1 MSSTWPAARVSRSP
15 QAISCWNSPPKHVS
29 VALMHERNAL
39 GRLSGLALAGVVV
52 AIFAVGLAR
61 GQDDWHAV
69 LVLVG
74 ALLQVLAV
82 VYVTRSIW
90 LAPLVRLRRSR
101 QLTPEG
107 EAPTEQPHDG
117 RTFTITQEDALVAGG
132 MAIAGILLTLAGN
145 LLA

>member
-1 MSSTWPAARVSRSP
+1 MQERS
-15 QAISCWNSPPKHVS
+15 ATD
-29 VALMHERNAL
+29 
-39 GRLSGLALAGVVV
+39 RLSGLALAGIVV

-82 VYVTRSIW
+82 VYATRRIW
-90 LAPLVRLRRSR
+90 LAPLLDLRSGH
-101 QLTPEG
+101 QLELETTAPEH
-107 EAPTEQPHDG
+107 EQTAQTQG
-117 RTFTITQEDALVAGG
+117 FFITQEDALVAGG

-145 LLA
+145 LIA